1 MGKPMKIRSQKSKM
15 SHFIPFKKI
24 LGSLLLIG
32 IVLFTFNGCA
42 LFGEKKSQKNDI
54 DVEMAKDKK
63 SEEED
68 LGEYVASY
76 GRSDPKAKKKIDPGQ
91 TFLFSEKAKE
101 IYANTER

>member
-1 MGKPMKIRSQKSKM
+1 MKNRSQKSKM
-15 SHFIPFKKI
+15 SHFISSKKI
-24 LGSLLLIG
+24 LESFLLIG

-42 LFGEKKSQKNDI
+42 LFGEKKSQKNNV
-54 DVEMAKDKK
+54 DVEIAKDNK
-63 SEEED
+63 SQEED

-91 TFLFSEKAKE
+91 TFLFSDKAKE